1 MKHTQITPRNKPPD
15 IPLRSLTDDVY
26 LDPSDGLLHCC
37 ICHMPRQKHLILW
50 GREFTPSIP
59 CLCQM
64 AEREAEEKQREEA
77 EKELTRSY
85 LRSAGL
91 GWSSLKDYR
100 FDHLED
106 FDPMIRKKL
115 QAYAEHFPEFE
126 DKGLILW
133 GQPGTGKTFAAGC
146 IINQAIDSLHPAA
159 MVSFRQL
166 LSDLS
171 ALSITDRKSRLD
183 RLFANQLIC
192 LDDLDLQ
199 FVSRFDTPLVMD
211 IADRIDRG
219 DRPVIITT
227 RYTIKELNHPQTD
240 LEQKVFPILIT
251 RAVPFHIQ
259 GEDHRKKEQE
269 KALLKMQGSL

>member
-1 MKHTQITPRNKPPD
+1 MRHTLITPRKQPPD
-15 IPLRSLTDDVY
+15 IPLQDLANDVY

-37 ICHMPRQKHLILW
+37 ICHMPRQKHMMLW
-50 GREFTPSIP
+50 GKEYTPSIP
-59 CLCQM
+59 CLCQQ
-64 AEREAEEKQREEA
+64 AEREEEERRREEE
-77 EKELTRSY
+77 EKELARSY

-91 GWSSLKDYR
+91 GWTSLKNYR
-100 FDHLED
+100 FDHLQGI
-106 FDPMIRKKL
+106 DPFIRKKL
-115 QAYAEHFPEFE
+115 QIYAEHFPEFE
-126 DKGLILW
+126 NKGLILW

-183 RLFANQLIC
+183 RLFVNQLIC
-192 LDDLDLQ
+192 LDDLDLH
-199 FVSRFDTPLVMD
+199 FVSRFDTPLVVD